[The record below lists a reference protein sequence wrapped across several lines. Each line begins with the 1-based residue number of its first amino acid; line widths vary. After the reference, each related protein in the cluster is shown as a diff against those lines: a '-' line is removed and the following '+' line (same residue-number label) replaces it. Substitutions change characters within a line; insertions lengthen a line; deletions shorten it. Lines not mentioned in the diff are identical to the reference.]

1 MSRTK
6 RYWILGAVVTLVVIA
21 AAALLLPRTQL
32 FAVKD
37 VRVEGASQLT
47 AEEIVGASG
56 VATGTPMGS
65 VDTHAAAIGVA
76 GLPWVKTATVSRTWP
91 ATITVEVTEHR
102 AVAYTS
108 QSDGDHLL
116 DVDGEEF
123 TVGTAPEGAVEIT
136 GDAAGDDAVRTAAVE
151 VSSSLSD
158 ASRPQ
163 VASLETRGA
172 HTFVLHLRDE
182 RTVVWGANE
191 DNANKALALDAVLQR
206 EGREFNISN
215 PQQVTV
221 R

>member
-6 RYWILGAVVTLVVIA
+6 RYWILGAVVTLIVLVA
-21 AAALLLPRTQL
+21 AAVLLPRTQL
-32 FAVKD
+32 FPVRD
-37 VRVEGASQLT
+37 VRVEGAGQLT

-65 VDTHAAAIGVA
+65 VDTHAAASGVA
-76 GLPWVKTATVSRTWP
+76 GLPWVKTATVSRSWP
-91 ATITVEVTEHR
+91 ATITVVVSEHR

-116 DVDGEEF
+116 DIDGKEF
-123 TVGTAPEGAVEIT
+123 AVGSAPEGAVEIT
-136 GDAAGDDAVRTAAVE
+136 GDGADDDVVRAAAVE

-163 VASLETRGA
+163 VASMETRGA
-172 HTFVLHLRDE
+172 HTFVLHLHDG

-206 EGREFNISN
+206 EGSEFNISN